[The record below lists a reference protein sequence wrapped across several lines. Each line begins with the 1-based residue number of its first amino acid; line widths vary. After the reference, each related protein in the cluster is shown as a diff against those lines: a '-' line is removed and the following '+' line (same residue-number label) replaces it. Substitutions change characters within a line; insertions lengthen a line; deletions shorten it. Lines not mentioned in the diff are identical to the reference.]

1 MTKWNAK
8 NVDIIKRVDMTKE
21 EFKTKKDI
29 INSKIEE
36 LNNEMEKLKREYIE
50 SNVEYPRK

>member
-1 MTKWNAK
+1 
-8 NVDIIKRVDMTKE
+8 MTKE

-36 LNNEMEKLKREYIE
+36 LNNEMENSKGSI
-50 SNVEYPRK
+50 SNQTLNILQEVRFVQ

>member
-1 MTKWNAK
+1 
-8 NVDIIKRVDMTKE
+8 MTKE

-36 LNNEMEKLKREYIE
+36 LNNEMEKLKKE
-50 SNVEYPRK
+50 

>member
-1 MTKWNAK
+1 
-8 NVDIIKRVDMTKE
+8 MTKE

-36 LNNEMEKLKREYIE
+36 LNNEMEKLKREYCE
-50 SNVEYPRK
+50 LQYNGLLRH

>member
-1 MTKWNAK
+1 
-8 NVDIIKRVDMTKE
+8 MTKE

-36 LNNEMEKLKREYIE
+36 LNNEMEKLKKEYIE
-50 SNVEYPRK
+50 SNVKYPIGSKRVVICFKR